1 MALTEQLL
9 LVEYVAW
16 GYPARSTARLECADR
31 QKITARYGIAAR
43 IRNVGNA
50 LPQKKCATSAG
61 STALSRNGRKRLTAR
76 KHNPARRP
84 GPGRRG
90 GG

>member
-31 QKITARYGIAAR
+31 QKITAR
-43 IRNVGNA
+43 
-50 LPQKKCATSAG
+50 LWDC
-61 STALSRNGRKRLTAR
+61 
-76 KHNPARRP
+76 RP
-84 GPGRRG
+84 GAGRRG
-90 GG
+90 PKPACNRPETGLQPACNRPAISHPKTD